1 MVHRLGVTPFV
12 SVTSMTSQPQLVT
25 WHGLSL
31 VQFRLSS
38 LQIRIPNPAT
48 TKRRQTT
55 ADPNFILKI
64 SSTSSFSLHGLYMLG
79 ILKQSYI
86 ENLKGKRK
94 EGEGKGGG
102 SGKPPETSG
111 EKTTT
116 SEKEW
121 KEEEERCGHS
131 SFTKG
136 EKVKKKK
143 SEVSRGKN
151 ASPHLKRL
159 IFPLSAKFRPRSCS
173 EAYPRRRKILSLT
186 PSREEKIISCLCP
199 NDDWVID

>member
-48 TKRRQTT
+48 TKRRQTDKKYLNSSST

-64 SSTSSFSLHGLYMLG
+64 SSTSSFSLHGLHMLG
-79 ILKQSYI
+79 KLKQSYI

-94 EGEGKGGG
+94 EGEGKGWG
-102 SGKPPETSG
+102 
-111 EKTTT
+111 
-116 SEKEW
+116 
-121 KEEEERCGHS
+121 
-131 SFTKG
+131 KG
-136 EKVKKKK
+136 EKRKAPGNVWRRDDRFRERMKRGGRTLWAFIIHQRRKGEEIKEWGFAWKRCLASSEAFNISSIGQIPAKKLFRSLSQKKKN
-143 SEVSRGKN
+143 S
-151 ASPHLKRL
+151 
-159 IFPLSAKFRPRSCS
+159 
-173 EAYPRRRKILSLT
+173 
-186 PSREEKIISCLCP
+186 
-199 NDDWVID
+199 